1 MGSLDPSDKGRKA
14 PDRRVLLVAMYRL
27 GGDPSGPTV
36 RISHLRDSLAQRV
49 HLDVV
54 SGARLE
60 RAAALARYAV
70 RGRLRGLAGIY
81 VESSSS
87 LPGPIDLLFLGVAR
101 LRQIKVLTYIRD
113 AYQLFPEYYVADSV
127 KRRVS
132 RAAFLPA
139 FRSLALVSSI
149 VAFPSRGLARA
160 VLGDARSRSIALL
173 PPGAQVSQVPPVS
186 PSARAFLYVGS
197 LAHAAHGGA
206 ILIEAVRLAREGGH
220 EVELICV
227 TPARDEP
234 AGPHPTWLRFVRA
247 SRAETEQLLPS
258 VLATVIPRRRTPYNH
273 LAVPI
278 KVLEYLGYGR
288 PLIVTDVE
296 ETAAIVRAADC
307 GVVVPDT
314 AEGLAAGIAEVASAS
329 ADQIRSWGEAAR
341 RAAVANSWEVRADR
355 ILELLGVVP

>member
-1 MGSLDPSDKGRKA
+1 
-14 PDRRVLLVAMYRL
+14 MYRL
-27 GGDPSGPTV
+27 GGNPSGPTV
-36 RISHLRDSLAQRV
+36 RINHLRDSLAQRV
-49 HLDVV
+49 HLDMV

-60 RAAALARYAV
+60 RSAALARYAV

-87 LPGPIDLLFLGVAR
+87 LPGPVDLLFLGLAR

-113 AYQLFPEYYVADSV
+113 AYQLFPEYYAADSV

-132 RAAFLPA
+132 RATFLPA
-139 FRSLALVSSI
+139 FRSLAMVSSI

-160 VLGDARSRSIALL
+160 VLGDARARSTALL
-173 PPGAQVSQVPPVS
+173 PPGAHVSQAPPVS
-186 PSARAFLYVGS
+186 PSARDVLYVGS
-197 LAHAAHGGA
+197 LAHAVHGGA
-206 ILIEAVRLAREGGH
+206 ILIEAVRLARQGGY

-227 TPARDEP
+227 TPAGDEP
-234 AGPHPTWLRFVRA
+234 AGPHPAWLRFIRA
-247 SRAETEQLLPS
+247 SGAQIEKLLPG
-258 VLATVIPRRRTPYNH
+258 VLATVVPRRRTPYNE

-288 PLIVTDVE
+288 PLIVTDLE

-314 AEGLAAGIAEVASAS
+314 AAGLAAGIAEVVSAS
-329 ADQIRSWGEAAR
+329 ADQVRAWGEAAL
-341 RAAVANSWEVRADR
+341 RAAAANSWDVRADR
-355 ILELLGVVP
+355 ILDLLGIAP